1 MGMLRRFLFLCITNR
16 SFRGGDKI
24 LSVRAYVLI
33 DVAGDSVE
41 NVVEELSDI
50 EGIKFVG
57 PAEGRLRDLTTLME
71 SFDIMAHIQADDSND
86 LGEAIT
92 SRVRSIAGV
101 TKTITCI
108 AIEYRILGDGS
119 VPVA

>member
-1 MGMLRRFLFLCITNR
+1 M
-16 SFRGGDKI
+16 
-24 LSVRAYVLI
+24 SVRAYVLI

-41 NVVEELSDI
+41 DVVEELSDI

-57 PAEGRLRDLTTLME
+57 PTEGQLRDLTTLME
-71 SFDIMAHIQADDSND
+71 SFDIMAHIQADDSNG

-92 SRVRSIAGV
+92 SQVRSIAGV

-108 AIEYRILGDGS
+108 AVE
-119 VPVA
+119 

>member
-1 MGMLRRFLFLCITNR
+1 MGMWRRLLFLCCTNR

-50 EGIKFVG
+50 
-57 PAEGRLRDLTTLME
+57 
-71 SFDIMAHIQADDSND
+71 
-86 LGEAIT
+86 
-92 SRVRSIAGV
+92 
-101 TKTITCI
+101 
-108 AIEYRILGDGS
+108 
-119 VPVA
+119 

>member
-1 MGMLRRFLFLCITNR
+1 MGLFASAFCFYAIETDL
-16 SFRGGDKI
+16 SGGGDKI
-24 LSVRAYVLI
+24 VYVRSYVLI
-33 DVAGDSVE
+33 DVARNSAE

-57 PAEGRLRDLTTLME
+57 PAEGQLRDLTTLME
-71 SFDIMAHIQADDSND
+71 SFDIMPHIQADDSNG
-86 LGEAIT
+86 LGAAIT

-108 AIEYRILGDGS
+108 AVE
-119 VPVA
+119 